1 MGSADHLLPSLTGA
15 RGLDDDR
22 EPPSLKVQPVMMRRD
37 ADDTRLRLAF
47 RRVAGSAET
56 PTANSGETLSE
67 SLGFVPY
74 EDRLAKTFD
83 QVDDLVDEIVRQP
96 DRDGRR
102 DRSIGD
108 PLPFA

>member
-15 RGLDDDR
+15 RRLDDDR

-37 ADDTRLRLAF
+37 ANDTRLRLAF

-56 PTANSGETLSE
+56 PTADRGETLSE
-67 SLGFVPY
+67 SLRFVPY
-74 EDRLAKTFD
+74 EDRLAKALD
-83 QVDDLVDEIVRQP
+83 QGDDLFDEIGRKP

-102 DRSIGD
+102 DRPIGD